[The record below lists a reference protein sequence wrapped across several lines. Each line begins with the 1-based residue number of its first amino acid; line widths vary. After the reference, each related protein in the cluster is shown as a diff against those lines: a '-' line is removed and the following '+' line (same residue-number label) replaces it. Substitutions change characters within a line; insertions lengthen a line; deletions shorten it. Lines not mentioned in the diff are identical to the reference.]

1 MIVHYDP
8 ILVLLS
14 IGAAML
20 GTYTAIIILA
30 KARATRHIAYKTR
43 IALGSLALG
52 VGIWSMH
59 FIGLL
64 AIQLPIPVSY
74 AFLPTLLS
82 SLVAVVLTGLALY
95 AATSGVLTKYGRPA
109 GALLMGLGISTMHYI
124 GMDALRI
131 VCRVSYSTVGI
142 AGAFAISV
150 VASWIAL
157 WVLTSVTM
165 KGRNHIV
172 ASIILGIAIS
182 AMHYVAMFGT
192 TFDYLDSGDVLEVSA
207 IDNTFLA
214 GIIALVTF
222 LLLDAFLLLSLP
234 SAKDNKYRRKKRLG
248 LELAYSLSDA
258 WRGGLT
264 PDVVKVRFDDKDI
277 AKGPKVN
284 GLNFAVDLQA
294 GQGGSNLYPLF
305 GAVSASPTAANGSE
319 GAGPESSLQEE
330 ESSIQ
335 ISKNGEIRFIKS
347 SSIFYISAAGHYTQI
362 GHLNEQGEIEENFCD
377 RRLSALEEVL
387 REHGFIKVHRS
398 HLVNLAKVVGYKRQG
413 EAGSIIFSTHVG
425 RKLPISRKH
434 FGMVSQAITQN
445 QHAL

>member
-8 ILVLLS
+8 FLVFLS
-14 IGAAML
+14 IAAAML

-30 KARATRHIAYKTR
+30 KARATQHIAYKTR
-43 IALGSLALG
+43 VASGSLALG

-95 AATSGVLTKYGRPA
+95 AATSGVLSKYGRLA
-109 GALLMGLGISTMHYI
+109 GALLMGLGISAMHYI

-131 VCRVSYSTVGI
+131 VCRVSYNSVGI
-142 AGAFAISV
+142 VGSFAISV

-157 WVLTSVTM
+157 WILTSVTM

-182 AMHYVAMFGT
+182 AMHYVAMLGT
-192 TFDYLDSGDVLEVSA
+192 TFDYLESGAVLGASA

-234 SAKDNKYRRKKRLG
+234 NATDSKYRRKKRLG

-258 WRGGLT
+258 WRGVLT
-264 PDVVKVRFDDKDI
+264 PDVVKVSFEDKDI
-277 AKGPKVN
+277 AKGPVGS
-284 GLNFAVDLQA
+284 GLKFAVDLQA

-305 GAVSASPTAANGSE
+305 GAANAAQTTRPAAEGPDTAG
-319 GAGPESSLQEE
+319 QED

-335 ISKNGEIRFIKS
+335 ISRNGEVRFIKS

-362 GHLNEQGEIEENFCD
+362 GHLNDKGEIEENFCD

-387 REHGFIKVHRS
+387 SEHGFIKVHRS
-398 HLVNLAKVVGYKRQG
+398 HLANLAKVVGYKRQG

-425 RKLPISRKH
+425 KKIPISRKH
-434 FGMVSQAITQN
+434 FGEVSQAITHQ